1 MRVLDYA
8 ICEGY
13 EDVCRLLLERGA
25 ILGGNLDPSEIP
37 PKIQALLREHE
48 ARRATPPTREER
60 KLARRLCDVCGKR
73 GPVEELCFPVCD
85 NCSSRRYCGLDCQ
98 REDWIQRGHREQ
110 CAALSRGESPEP
122 APDAATRNS
131 PDEVPGNV

>member
-48 ARRATPPTREER
+48 ASRATPPASGAEPLPT
-60 KLARRLCDVCGKR
+60 KTVKTVCGLIR
-73 GPVEELCFPVCD
+73 SP
-85 NCSSRRYCGLDCQ
+85 
-98 REDWIQRGHREQ
+98 
-110 CAALSRGESPEP
+110 AAG
-122 APDAATRNS
+122 
-131 PDEVPGNV
+131 